1 MTLKFEID
9 ENDFMPNK
17 DKLTNLKTLLKFVG
31 VKFSALWKQ
40 DSKEYNSIHDWMQ
53 TFCLTKA

>member
-31 VKFSALWKQ
+31 VKFSVLCKQ

>member
-9 ENDFMPNK
+9 ENDIMPNK

-31 VKFSALWKQ
+31 VKFSALCKQ

>member
-1 MTLKFEID
+1 MTLKFEMD

-31 VKFSALWKQ
+31 VKLSALCKQ
-40 DSKEYNSIHDWMQ
+40 DLKEYNSIHN
-53 TFCLTKA
+53 